1 MTSFPVRDQ
10 ANDHLLTPKNC
21 ALLVIDYQPVQ
32 VGSIASMDRRN
43 LVLNIVAV
51 ARTANSTACRRALDG
66 EREDRS
72 QPADHPSAAGVL
84 DGIEAIDRTTIN
96 AGRR

>member
-21 ALLVIDYQPVQ
+21 ALIVIDYQPVQ
-32 VGSIASMDRRN
+32 VGSIASMDRRD

-51 ARTANSTACRRALDG
+51 ARTA
-66 EREDRS
+66 
-72 QPADHPSAAGVL
+72 
-84 DGIEAIDRTTIN
+84 
-96 AGRR
+96 